1 MEKIKSEYSKPFLH
15 LKIEIMKTQIGI
27 RPEDLVKVAD
37 ALNKLLSDEH
47 VLYIKTRNAHWNV
60 AGPDFAAQHN
70 FFESQYNELE
80 EIIDQVAE
88 RIRAIGHYTVGTME
102 DFLKLTQLNENSVE
116 KNDSLSLIKDLL
128 SDHESVIMELRE
140 NIDRFADDLHDTG
153 SSDFITGLMVT
164 HEKMAWM
171 LRSHLQ

>member
-1 MEKIKSEYSKPFLH
+1 
-15 LKIEIMKTQIGI
+15 MKTQIGI
-27 RPEDLVKVAD
+27 RPEDLVQVAD
-37 ALNKLLSDEH
+37 TLNKLLSDEH

-60 AGPDFAAQHN
+60 IGPDFAAQHK
-70 FFESQYNELE
+70 FFESQYDQLE
-80 EIIDQVAE
+80 EIIDEVAE

-116 KNDSLSLIKDLL
+116 KNDSLSFIKDLL
-128 SDHESVIMELRE
+128 SDHESVIIEIRE
-140 NIDRFADDLHDTG
+140 NIDHFADDLHDIG
-153 SSDFITGLMVT
+153 SSDFITSLMET

>member
-1 MEKIKSEYSKPFLH
+1 ME
-15 LKIEIMKTQIGI
+15 TQIGI
-27 RPEDLVKVAD
+27 KPEDSVLIAD
-37 ALNKLLSDEH
+37 SLNKLLSDEH

-60 AGPDFAAQHN
+60 VGPDFASLHK
-70 FFESQYNELE
+70 FFEAQYDELD

-102 DFLKLTQLNENSVE
+102 DFLNLTQLNENSRE
-116 KNDSLSLIKDLL
+116 NNDSLSLIKDLL
-128 SDHESVIMELRE
+128 EDHESVIIGLRE
-140 NIDRFADDLHDTG
+140 NIKRFADEWFDAG
-153 SSDFITGLMVT
+153 SSDFITGLMET

>member
-1 MEKIKSEYSKPFLH
+1 
-15 LKIEIMKTQIGI
+15 MKTQIGI
-27 RPEDLVKVAD
+27 KPEDSVLIAD
-37 ALNKLLSDEH
+37 SLNKLLSDEH

-60 AGPDFAAQHN
+60 VGPDFASLHK
-70 FFESQYNELE
+70 FFEAQYDELD

-102 DFLKLTQLNENSVE
+102 DFLKLTQLNENSRE
-116 KNDSLSLIKDLL
+116 NNDSLSLIKDLL
-128 SDHESVIMELRE
+128 EDHESVIIGLRE
-140 NIDRFADDLHDTG
+140 NIKRFADEWYDLG
-153 SSDFITGLMVT
+153 SSDFITGIMEK

>member
-1 MEKIKSEYSKPFLH
+1 MIQKHIHFLKQKAME
-15 LKIEIMKTQIGI
+15 TQIGI
-27 RPEDLVKVAD
+27 RPEDLVQVAD

-60 AGPDFAAQHN
+60 IGPDFAAQHK
-70 FFESQYNELE
+70 FFESQYDQLE
-80 EIIDQVAE
+80 EIIDEVAE

-102 DFLKLTQLNENSVE
+102 DFLNLTKLNENSVE

-128 SDHESVIMELRE
+128 SDHESVIMGLRE
-140 NIDRFADDLHDTG
+140 NIDHFADDLHDMG
-153 SSDFITGLMVT
+153 SSDFITSLMET

-171 LRSHLQ
+171 LRSHLH

>member
-1 MEKIKSEYSKPFLH
+1 
-15 LKIEIMKTQIGI
+15 MKTQIGI
-27 RPEDLVKVAD
+27 KPEDSVLIAD
-37 ALNKLLSDEH
+37 SLNKLLSDEH

-60 AGPDFAAQHN
+60 VGPDFASLHN
-70 FFESQYNELE
+70 FFEAQYDELD

-102 DFLKLTQLNENSVE
+102 DFLKLTQLNENSRE
-116 KNDSLSLIKDLL
+116 NNDSLSLIKDLL
-128 SDHESVIMELRE
+128 EDHESVIIGLRE
-140 NIDRFADDLHDTG
+140 NIKRFADEWYDLG
-153 SSDFITGLMVT
+153 SSDFITGIMEK

>member
-1 MEKIKSEYSKPFLH
+1 
-15 LKIEIMKTQIGI
+15 MKTQIGI
-27 RPEDLVKVAD
+27 KPEDSVLVAD
-37 ALNKLLSDEH
+37 SLNKLLSDEH

-60 AGPDFAAQHN
+60 VGPDFASLHK
-70 FFESQYNELE
+70 FFEAQYDELD

-102 DFLKLTQLNENSVE
+102 DFLNLTQLNENSRE
-116 KNDSLSLIKDLL
+116 NNDSLSLIKDLL
-128 SDHESVIMELRE
+128 EDHESVIIGLRE
-140 NIDRFADDLHDTG
+140 NIKRFADEWYDLG
-153 SSDFITGLMVT
+153 SSDFITGIMEK